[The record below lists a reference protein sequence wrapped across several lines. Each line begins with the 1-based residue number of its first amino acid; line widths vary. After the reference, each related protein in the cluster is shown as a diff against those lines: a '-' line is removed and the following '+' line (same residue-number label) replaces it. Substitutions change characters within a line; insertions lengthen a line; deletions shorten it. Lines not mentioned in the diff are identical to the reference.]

1 MDRQHT
7 IAKTASHEGVGLHTG
22 ALVRLTVRPAEA
34 GKGVVFVRTDVK
46 SGDARISAH
55 ALKVSTTQL
64 GTNLTNEDGVSV
76 ATVEHFLAACA
87 GLGVDNL
94 VAELD
99 GPELPILDGSS
110 APFVE
115 LLMQAG
121 IEEQGA
127 PQRILKILKPVE
139 VRDGVKFARLS
150 PGAGFEMR
158 VAIDFAPKAI
168 GRQTISFAMKPGAF
182 TRDIAWARTFGFA
195 SEVEALRAMGKA
207 LGGSMDNAI
216 VVDGDAILNE
226 GGLKVPDEFV
236 RHKLLD
242 VIGDLFL
249 AGGPI
254 EGLYEGEQPGHALNN
269 RLLRA
274 LFADTTAFEWGV
286 GRGIGNR
293 DWNVRR

>member
-7 IAKTASHEGVGLHTG
+7 ILRTASREGVGLHTG
-22 ALVRLTVRPAEA
+22 EAARLTVKPGAA
-34 GKGVVFVRTDVK
+34 NTGVRFVRTDVK
-46 SGDARISAH
+46 GAAAAIHAH
-55 ALKVSTTQL
+55 ALNVATTQL
-64 GTNLTNEDGVSV
+64 GTSIANAAGVSV

-94 VAELD
+94 VAELN

-110 APFVE
+110 GPFVE
-115 LLMQAG
+115 LLSEARLVEQA
-121 IEEQGA
+121 A
-127 PQRILKILKPVE
+127 PRRMLKVLKPVE
-139 VRDGVKFARLS
+139 VRDGAKSARLS
-150 PGAGFEMR
+150 PGKGFEMR
-158 VAIDFAPKAI
+158 VAIDFPSKAI
-168 GRQTISFAMKPGAF
+168 GRQTISFAMQPGAF
-182 TRDIAWARTFGFA
+182 ARDVAWARTFGFLK
-195 SEVEALRAMGKA
+195 EVEALRAMGKA
-207 LGGSMDNAI
+207 RGGSLDNAV

-249 AGGPI
+249 AGAPI

-274 LFADTTAFEWGV
+274 LFADATAFALA
-286 GRGIGNR
+286 
-293 DWNVRR
+293 